1 MVIVF
6 TVDPEMVIL
15 CEPQSQPCATP
26 VIVFVFPVVVMELL
40 PQEVIPILAASTA
53 AFEASVADI
62 STISVK

>member
-6 TVDPEMVIL
+6 TVDPEIETL
-15 CEPQSQPCATP
+15 CDPQSQPCATP
-26 VIVFVFPVVVMELL
+26 VIVFVLPLVVIELL
-40 PQEVIPILAASTA
+40 PQEVIAILAAGTA